1 MIAALGG
8 SKGVAASAARLAF
21 CSAGSFLQQPVV
33 DDRVI
38 ERRIR
43 DSSFRIEGAVL
54 THPTLHQN
62 ESTIFDSEQLL
73 CVAVCLCCVGDSGS
87 VCYSCIRVFDRT
99 FMRGSADGRCIEFA
113 FNQAGPADK
122 VNKNLR
128 SLHNHTTSRSASRLR
143 NRISTC
149 LSAASPI
156 LGPESP
162 DANYFE

>member
-73 CVAVCLCCVGDSGS
+73 CVAVCLCCVGLCVIRAFGFSTGR
-87 VCYSCIRVFDRT
+87 SCVGAQTDAVSSLLLTR
-99 FMRGSADGRCIEFA
+99 
-113 FNQAGPADK
+113 QAQPT
-122 VNKNLR
+122 R
-128 SLHNHTTSRSASRLR
+128 
-143 NRISTC
+143 
-149 LSAASPI
+149 
-156 LGPESP
+156 
-162 DANYFE
+162 